1 MIRRGSPIAVTD
13 VNFPYVSRTVR
24 TLTGESRPG
33 GLDHRERTVA
43 GAPDPQGLFD
53 VANGHGE
60 AKHRL
65 GAAQKE

>member
-1 MIRRGSPIAVTD
+1 MTD
-13 VNFPYVSRTVR
+13 VNFPDVSHTVR

-43 GAPDPQGLFD
+43 GAPDSQGLFD
-53 VANGHGE
+53 GANGHGE

-65 GAAQKE
+65 GAAQKQ

>member
-1 MIRRGSPIAVTD
+1 MTD
-13 VNFPYVSRTVR
+13 VNFPDVSHTAR

-33 GLDHRERTVA
+33 GPDHRERIVA

-60 AKHRL
+60 VKHRL
-65 GAAQKE
+65 RAAQKQ